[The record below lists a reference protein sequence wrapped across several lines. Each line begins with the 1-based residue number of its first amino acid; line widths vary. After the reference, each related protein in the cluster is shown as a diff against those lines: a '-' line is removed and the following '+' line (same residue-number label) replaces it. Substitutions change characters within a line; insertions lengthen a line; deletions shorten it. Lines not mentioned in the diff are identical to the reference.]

1 MAPKKRKTQK
11 QQSTQSQ
18 TANALASLN
27 PAILIS
33 NPSLEE
39 TKEEPQ
45 LQQYSGAT
53 ELRSAVD
60 EQEASDSD
68 MKNALTN
75 SIAPI

>member
-1 MAPKKRKTQK
+1 MAPKRRKTQK

-53 ELRSAVD
+53 ELRSAAD
-60 EQEASDSD
+60 DQETSDSER
-68 MKNALTN
+68 KNALTN